1 MSKYIKILLVL
12 FILLPSF
19 LSPISMSTAYAGNG
33 EEVTQEKQKCE
44 KPTYEEENVQKKFD
58 EFRKEYANLIERF
71 MLDAIEVVM
80 NMFGLNTLNQ
90 LVFGNPYCTWFQ
102 GGSVNKLINGV
113 DLTFGVFPTKVYD
126 TVVKPLF
133 NMFTG
138 SAVLLYTLAILI
150 IGLKLMVNAS
160 FRLGE
165 ELLYFMLVA
174 ALLVGYWVGVEYF
187 LQFNQAL
194 VWDIKGVLDK
204 QGINPSGALN
214 IVAEKDGFTFLDVI
228 LLLANWIMILFL
240 NVVYVFRL
248 FLIAVYMIF
257 GGFAIVCLLFPSTR
271 KVFLRWLLDFTG
283 VVLMQTFHA
292 LYFAAIL
299 IMIDVDKVSEI
310 FELFLLILFLP
321 ISSMAMMLFS
331 FTAGST
337 AVQAGQRMTSGVNMA
352 VNKASNSGNQI
363 AKLANSSS
371 GKLGKAASVG
381 SSKISALAKGGN
393 SFGTFKTIAGIT
405 GRVAGTMAGS
415 VIGGGGMALGG
426 NLGQMAGNQGLQTAR
441 NVVAGASGLMDTRGK
456 IKSGSLDSNNMQD
469 KRTLYGNMGE
479 SFGTMLGM
487 GNAGRQVGEKMSGVS
502 DEMIRNSTADGGLA
516 GVTLQEIA
524 ATYPD
529 ATLQFRQTNEGSG
542 FYMNNGEDDKLVSP
556 LGAADPNLKD
566 GETRVQDYSLSGNTE
581 GLNNSLYEPNSQAAI
596 MGNDGTRHTDTAF
609 NSSAYSPEHY
619 ISSELN
625 KSAMRDLS
633 NGKA

>member
-1 MSKYIKILLVL
+1 MNKYIKILLVL
-12 FILLPSF
+12 FLLLPSF
-19 LSPISMSTAYAGNG
+19 LSPISMSTAYAENG
-33 EEVTQEKQKCE
+33 EETKQKCE
-44 KPTYEEENVQKKFD
+44 KPTYEEEDVQKKFD
-58 EFRKEYANLIERF
+58 EFREEYANLIEKF

-80 NMFGLNTLNQ
+80 NLFGLNTLNQ

-102 GGSVNKLINGV
+102 GGTINKLVNGV

-133 NMFTG
+133 NMFTS

-187 LQFNQAL
+187 LQFNQVL
-194 VWDIKGVLDK
+194 VSDIKGVLDK

-214 IVAEKDGFTFLDVI
+214 IVAEKDSFTFMDII

-271 KVFLRWLLDFTG
+271 KIFMRWLVDFAG
-283 VVLMQTFHA
+283 IVLMQSFHA

-321 ISSMAMMLFS
+321 ISSMAMALFS
-331 FTAGST
+331 FSAAST
-337 AVQAGQRMTSGVNMA
+337 AVMAGQRMTSGVNMA
-352 VNKASNSGNQI
+352 VNQASNSGNQI
-363 AKLANSSS
+363 AKLANSST
-371 GKLGKAASVG
+371 GKLGKAASIG
-381 SSKISALAKGGN
+381 SSKISALAKGDN
-393 SFGTFKTIAGIT
+393 TFGTFKTIAGLT

-415 VIGGGGMALGG
+415 VVGGGGMALGG

-441 NVVAGASGLMDTRGK
+441 NVVAGAKGLMDTRGNV
-456 IKSGSLDSNNMQD
+456 KSGSLDLNNLQD

-479 SFGTMLGM
+479 SFGTMLGI
-487 GNAGRQVGEKMSGVS
+487 GNAGRQIGEKMSGVS
-502 DEMIRNSTADGGLA
+502 DELIRSSTGNGGLA
-516 GVTLQEIA
+516 GITLQEIA

-542 FYMNNGEDDKLVSP
+542 FYMNNGEEDKLVSP

-581 GLNNSLYEPNSQAAI
+581 GLNSSLYEPNSQATI

-609 NSSAYSPEHY
+609 NSSAYSPEHF

-625 KSAMRDLS
+625 RSAMHDLS

>member
-1 MSKYIKILLVL
+1 MNKYIKILLVL
-12 FILLPSF
+12 FLLLPSF
-19 LSPISMSTAYAGNG
+19 LSPISMSTAYAENG
-33 EEVTQEKQKCE
+33 EETKQKCE
-44 KPTYEEENVQKKFD
+44 KPTYEEEDVQKKFD
-58 EFRKEYANLIERF
+58 EFREEYANLIEKF

-80 NMFGLNTLNQ
+80 NLFGLNTLNQ

-102 GGSVNKLINGV
+102 GGTINKLINGV

-133 NMFTG
+133 NMFTS

-194 VWDIKGVLDK
+194 VSDIKGVLDK

-214 IVAEKDGFTFLDVI
+214 IVAEKDSFTFMDII

-271 KVFLRWLLDFTG
+271 KIFMRWLVDFAG
-283 VVLMQTFHA
+283 IVLMQSFHA

-321 ISSMAMMLFS
+321 ISSMAMALFS
-331 FTAGST
+331 FSAAST
-337 AVQAGQRMTSGVNMA
+337 AVMAGQRMTSGVNMA
-352 VNKASNSGNQI
+352 VNQASNSGNQI
-363 AKLANSSS
+363 AKLANSST
-371 GKLGKAASVG
+371 GKLGKAASIG
-381 SSKISALAKGGN
+381 SSKISALAKGDN
-393 SFGTFKTIAGIT
+393 TFGTFKTIAGLT

-415 VIGGGGMALGG
+415 VVGGGGMALGG

-441 NVVAGASGLMDTRGK
+441 NVVAGAKGLMDTRGNV
-456 IKSGSLDSNNMQD
+456 KSGYLDLNNMQD

-487 GNAGRQVGEKMSGVS
+487 GNAGRQIGEKMSGVS
-502 DEMIRNSTADGGLA
+502 DELIRSSTGDGGLA
-516 GVTLQEIA
+516 GITLQEIA

-542 FYMNNGEDDKLVSP
+542 FYMNNGEEDKLVSP

-581 GLNNSLYEPNSQAAI
+581 GLNSSLYEPNSQAAI

-609 NSSAYSPEHY
+609 NSSAYSPEHF

-625 KSAMRDLS
+625 RSAMHDLS